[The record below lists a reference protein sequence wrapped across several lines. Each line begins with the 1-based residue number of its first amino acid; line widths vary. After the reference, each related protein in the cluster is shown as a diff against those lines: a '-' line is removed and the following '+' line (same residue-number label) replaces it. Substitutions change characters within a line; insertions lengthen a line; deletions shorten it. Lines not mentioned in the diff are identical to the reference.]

1 MKIFLLLVGVAT
13 LSTILGLF
21 WLKDRLQSPVLA
33 RVAFSEPV
41 ARLAVIAAAF
51 IVLGVLLIVSDLI
64 THGSA

>member
-1 MKIFLLLVGVAT
+1 MFLLLAGVVL

-33 RVAFSEPV
+33 RIAFSEPI
-41 ARLAVIAAAF
+41 ARLAVVAAAF
-51 IVLGVLLIVSDLI
+51 IVLGLLLILSEFI

>member
-1 MKIFLLLVGVAT
+1 MFLLLAGVVL

-33 RVAFSEPV
+33 RVAFSEPI
-41 ARLAVIAAAF
+41 ARLAVVAAAF
-51 IVLGVLLIVSDLI
+51 IVLGLLLILSELI

>member
-1 MKIFLLLVGVAT
+1 MFLLLAGVVL

-21 WLKDRLQSPVLA
+21 WLKDRLQSPALA

-41 ARLAVIAAAF
+41 ARLAVVAAAF
-51 IVLGVLLIVSDLI
+51 IVLGLLLILSEFI